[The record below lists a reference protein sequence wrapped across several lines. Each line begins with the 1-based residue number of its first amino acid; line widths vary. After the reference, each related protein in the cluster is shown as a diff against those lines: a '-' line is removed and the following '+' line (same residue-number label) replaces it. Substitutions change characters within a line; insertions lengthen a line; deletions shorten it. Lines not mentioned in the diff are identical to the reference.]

1 MEKNIKNKKLL
12 YDINREA
19 QQNHHRYYQTK
30 LINMNILQVKKFY
43 FLIKVK

>member
-19 QQNHHRYYQTK
+19 QQNYHCYYQAK
-30 LINMNILQVKKFY
+30 LINMNILQVRKYY